1 MYRLKCVCV
10 YIYIHMYISHFGSDF
25 RFVILLYFIQTA
37 FVMPLTPI
45 QKIYVLLKFRDKI
58 TIALYVHLTS

>member
-1 MYRLKCVCV
+1 MCTLICVCV
-10 YIYIHMYISHFGSDF
+10 HIYIHMYISHFGSNF

-45 QKIYVLLKFRDKI
+45 QNIYVLLKFKDKI
-58 TIALYVHLTS
+58 TIALYVHLTF